1 MMAEAKAD
9 QAERN
14 IWKVVKVVPENGDIN
29 SVYLEG
35 FDEKFSKR
43 AAGQFASIMIRKPEG
58 WSEAHPFTISAA
70 PEDKLLRFTIKKEG
84 AFTSDIPNLKPGTEV
99 RCTGPLGVFCKGID
113 GDAGI
118 VMMAGGVGVT
128 PFLSVLRHFRY
139 TKAAGETTLFWVNK
153 TMAETFAADEIG
165 AMTQEL
171 NLTVVHCL
179 SREDDVQRHFQ
190 PRFPRVLYEK
200 GRLNADILTRHG
212 AGPGA
217 AFYLCGPPPMMDA
230 ALTEVGALGVDPA
243 SVRQEKFS
251 YQKPAR

>member
-1 MMAEAKAD
+1 MAELKAD
-9 QAERN
+9 QAEHN

-35 FDEKFSKR
+35 SDEKFSKR
-43 AAGQFASIMIRKPEG
+43 AAGQFASITIRRPEG

-70 PEDKLLRFTIKKEG
+70 PEDKLLSFTIKKEG

-128 PFLSVLRHFRY
+128 PFLSVLRHFRHI
-139 TKAAGETTLFWVNK
+139 KAANETTLFWVNK
-153 TMAETFAADEIG
+153 TLAETFAAEEIG

-171 NLTVVHCL
+171 NLTIVHCL
-179 SREDDVQRHFQ
+179 SREDDVQDHFQ
-190 PRFPRVLYEK
+190 PRFPRILYEK
-200 GRLNADILTRHG
+200 GRLSADILKRHG

-230 ALTEVGALGVDPA
+230 ALTEVGALSVAPA
-243 SVRQEKFS
+243 SVKQEKFS